1 MVKNILPPKPSRR
14 NFIINEVD
22 TPTKYAEWDQA
33 KFVIIPVPYD
43 GTASYRAG
51 AREAPRAILD
61 ASEYIEPY
69 DYELK
74 KNSYQAGIYTRA
86 DVMVSLLP
94 GKMHDNIYLA
104 VEEVVDADKVPVI
117 LGGEHSIT
125 YPAVKAVHKKYPNLT
140 VLYFDAHGDLRQT
153 WEDSPLSHACSAK
166 RIHDLGC
173 RIVEVGIRSISED
186 EHKLIDKAR
195 DIDVIWS
202 SEVHENLE
210 LAIKKITKLLPKPAS
225 PIYLSFDL
233 DCFDPAYMPAT
244 GTPEPGG
251 LTWHQVMSILKTVL
265 PRYNIVGFDA
275 MELSPIIGGT
285 LHYPAATAAKL
296 VYKII
301 GLTSKI

>member
-1 MVKNILPPKPSRR
+1 MTKTTPPKPSRR
-14 NFIINEVD
+14 NFVINEID
-22 TPTKYAEWDQA
+22 TPLKYAEWDNA
-33 KFVIIPVPYD
+33 AYVIIPVPYD
-43 GTASYRAG
+43 GTASYRSG

-61 ASEYIEPY
+61 ASEQVEPY
-69 DYELK
+69 DHELK
-74 KNSYQAGIYTRA
+74 KNSYQAGIYTRT
-86 DVMVSLLP
+86 DVIASILP
-94 GKMHDNIYLA
+94 EKMHDNIYQA
-104 VEEVVDADKVPVI
+104 VKEVVDAGKISVT

-125 YPAVKAVHKKYPNLT
+125 YPAVKAVYKKYPDLT
-140 VLYFDAHGDLRQT
+140 VLYFDAHGDLRDI

-186 EHKLIDKAR
+186 EHQLINKAR
-195 DIDVIWS
+195 NIGVIWS
-202 SEVHENLE
+202 SEVHENLD
-210 LAIKKITKLLPKPAS
+210 LAIKKIKKLLPKPGS
-225 PIYLSFDL
+225 PVYISFDL

-251 LTWHQVMSILKTVL
+251 LTWHQVTSILKTVL
-265 PRYNIVGFDA
+265 PQYKIVGFDA

-296 VYKII
+296 IYKII